1 MARSRTAVRG
11 GVREG
16 LVVSRIGK
24 KPVILPRGVKVTA
37 DAERILVDGPKGKLS
52 QPLVKGV
59 QVQVEGSTVTV
70 SRENDNRSSR
80 ANQGLIRAL
89 LANMVQGVDKG
100 FERVLEISGVG
111 YRAEM
116 SGKQLT
122 LLLGY
127 SHPVVY
133 IIPDDIDVSVE
144 KNTRVIVRGIDRQ
157 RVGQMA
163 AKIRSTKIPDPY
175 KIKGI
180 LYEGERIKK
189 KAGKKAVT

>member
-1 MARSRTAVRG
+1 
-11 GVREG
+11 
-16 LVVSRIGK
+16 
-24 KPVILPRGVKVTA
+24 VILPRGVKVTA